1 VEAKAEKAAAA
12 AAATRKVGSPEPQ
25 PAKKKKGKWCAEVVS
40 GFDGLRRSKL
50 EIQFGNIK

>member
-1 VEAKAEKAAAA
+1 MEAKAEKAAAA